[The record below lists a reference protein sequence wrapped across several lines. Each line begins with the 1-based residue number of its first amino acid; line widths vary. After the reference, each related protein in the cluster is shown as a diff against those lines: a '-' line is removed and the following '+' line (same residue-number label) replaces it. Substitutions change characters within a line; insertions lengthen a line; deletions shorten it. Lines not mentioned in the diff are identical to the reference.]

1 MNIRKFKNSCKNTYK
16 DLIFSFAVYCKIII
30 KIFITLLYKPKSGT
44 VEFIINEFS
53 KINPKLTVIQVG
65 ANDGFNND
73 PIYKFIQR
81 DSWKGILIE
90 PQKHTYTK
98 YLKRLYKNSKH
109 IIPVNAAISNEDGE
123 MTLYKISFCNERW
136 ATGLATF
143 DKEGLMRMVN
153 DGNIERRANKYGI
166 TVPKDK
172 DDYIMAET
180 VQVLSPTTL
189 TNKFGITQ
197 FDFLMVDT
205 EGYDFE
211 ILKMFFKAN
220 IIPSLLVFEQMHFSP
235 EEINGCHNLLE
246 TNNYKFKQIKG
257 NTIALLDIP
266 GNATLINK
274 YL

>member
-16 DLIFSFAVYCKIII
+16 DLIFSFAVCCKTIIT
-30 KIFITLLYKPKSGT
+30 IFIKLFYKPKSGT

-53 KINPKLTVIQVG
+53 KLNPKLTVVQVG

-189 TNKFGITQ
+189 TNRFGITQ

-220 IIPSLLVFEQMHFSP
+220 IIPSLLVFEQMHFSA
-235 EEINGCHNLLE
+235 EEITGCHNLLE
-246 TNNYKFKQIKG
+246 NNNYKFKQIKG

-266 GNATLINK
+266 GNASLIYK